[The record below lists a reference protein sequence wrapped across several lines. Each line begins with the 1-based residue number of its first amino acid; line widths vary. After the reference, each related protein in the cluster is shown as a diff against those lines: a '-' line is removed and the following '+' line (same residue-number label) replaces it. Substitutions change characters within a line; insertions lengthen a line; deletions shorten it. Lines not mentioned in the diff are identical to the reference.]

1 MPVLLT
7 TIDNLVFTIRSLK
20 EQGKRIGFVPTMGA
34 LHQGHLSL
42 IKQGFGACD
51 VVVVSIFV
59 NPLQFNNSA
68 DFKSYPNTLDADLK
82 LLGSFPNLYVFAPT
96 FDELFHGQESD
107 FKVELGEVATLLEGA
122 WRPGHFDGVV
132 QVVHALFRLVEP
144 NAAFFGEKDYQQL
157 AIIKIM
163 VRKLGLPIEIMACP
177 TQRSPEG
184 LAMSSRNMLLNTEEK
199 RQALIIWETLNYIKN
214 NQAKYTP
221 KQLQELGKIFFYS
234 SHLRLEYLEIVCADT
249 LESVSNWETKNICCI
264 AAYCG
269 NTRLIDNL
277 VLN

>member
-51 VVVVSIFV
+51 VVVASIFV

-82 LLGSFPNLYVFAPT
+82 LLGSFPNLYVFTPS
-96 FDELFHGQESD
+96 FNELFHGQESD
-107 FKVELGEVATLLEGA
+107 FKVEVGEVATLLEGA

-163 VRKLGLPIEIMACP
+163 VRKLGLPIEIIACP

-221 KQLQELGKIFFYS
+221 KQLQELGKIFFNS
-234 SHLRLEYLEIVCADT
+234 GHLRLEYLEIVCADT

>member
-42 IKQGFGACD
+42 IEQGFSACD

-82 LLGSFPNLYVFAPT
+82 LLGSFPNLYVFTPS
-96 FDELFHGQESD
+96 FNELFHGQESD
-107 FKVELGEVATLLEGA
+107 FKVEVGEVATLLEGA

-163 VRKLGLPIEIMACP
+163 VRKLGLPIEIIACP

-214 NQAKYTP
+214 NQAKYAP
-221 KQLQELGKIFFYS
+221 KQLQELGKIFFNS
-234 SHLRLEYLEIVCADT
+234 GHLRLEYLEIVCADT

>member
-42 IKQGFGACD
+42 IEQGFSACD

-82 LLGSFPNLYVFAPT
+82 LLGSFPNLYVFTPS
-96 FDELFHGQESD
+96 FNELFHEQESD
-107 FKVELGEVATLLEGA
+107 FKVEVGEVATLLEGA

-163 VRKLGLPIEIMACP
+163 VRKLGLPIEIIACP

-221 KQLQELGKIFFYS
+221 KQLQELGKIFFNS
-234 SHLRLEYLEIVCADT
+234 GHLRLEYLEIVCADT

>member
-42 IKQGFGACD
+42 IDQGFSACD
-51 VVVVSIFV
+51 VVVTSIFV

-82 LLGSFPNLYVFAPT
+82 LLGFFPNLYVFAPT

-107 FKVELGEVATLLEGA
+107 FKVEVGEVATLLEGA

-132 QVVHALFRLVEP
+132 QVVHALFRLVGP

-163 VRKLGLPIEIMACP
+163 VKKLGLPIEIIACP

-221 KQLQELGKIFFYS
+221 KQLQELGKIFFNS
-234 SHLRLEYLEIVCADT
+234 GHLRLEYLEIVCTDN
-249 LESVSNWETKNICCI
+249 LESVSNWETKSICCI

>member
-163 VRKLGLPIEIMACP
+163 VKKLGLPIEILACP

-214 NQAKYTP
+214 NQAMYTP
-221 KQLQELGKIFFYS
+221 KQLQELGKIFFNS
-234 SHLRLEYLEIVCADT
+234 GHLRLEYLEIVCADT

>member
-42 IKQGFGACD
+42 IEQGFSACD

-107 FKVELGEVATLLEGA
+107 FKVEVGEVATLLEGA

-214 NQAKYTP
+214 NQAKCAP
-221 KQLQELGKIFFYS
+221 KQLQELGKIFFNS
-234 SHLRLEYLEIVCADT
+234 GHLRLEYLEIVCADT

>member
-20 EQGKRIGFVPTMGA
+20 EQDKRIGFVPTMGA

-42 IKQGFGACD
+42 IKQGLGACD

-59 NPLQFNNSA
+59 NPLQFNNSS

-107 FKVELGEVATLLEGA
+107 FKVEVGEVATLLEGA
-122 WRPGHFDGVV
+122 WRPGHFDGVI
-132 QVVHALFRLVEP
+132 QVVNALFRLVEP
-144 NAAFFGEKDYQQL
+144 DAAFFGEKDYQQL

-214 NQAKYTP
+214 KQAKYTP
-221 KQLQELGKIFFYS
+221 KQLHELGKTFFNS
-234 SHLRLEYLEIVCADT
+234 GHLRLEYLEIVCADT
-249 LESVSNWETKNICCI
+249 LESVSNWETKSICCI

>member
-42 IKQGFGACD
+42 IDQGFSACD

-82 LLGSFPNLYVFAPT
+82 LLGSFPNLYVFTPS
-96 FDELFHGQESD
+96 FNELFHGQESD
-107 FKVELGEVATLLEGA
+107 FKVEVGEVATLLEGA

-163 VRKLGLPIEIMACP
+163 VRKLGLPIEIIACP

-221 KQLQELGKIFFYS
+221 KQLQELGKIFFNS
-234 SHLRLEYLEIVCADT
+234 GHLRLEYLEIVCADT

>member
-82 LLGSFPNLYVFAPT
+82 LLGSFPNLYVFTPS
-96 FDELFHGQESD
+96 FNELFHGQESD
-107 FKVELGEVATLLEGA
+107 FKVEVGEVATLLEGA

-163 VRKLGLPIEIMACP
+163 VRKLGLPIEIIACP

-221 KQLQELGKIFFYS
+221 KQLQELGKIFFNS
-234 SHLRLEYLEIVCADT
+234 GHLRLEYLEIVCADT

>member
-42 IKQGFGACD
+42 IDQGFSACD
-51 VVVVSIFV
+51 VVVTSIFV
-59 NPLQFNNSA
+59 NPLQFNNST

-82 LLGSFPNLYVFAPT
+82 LLGFFPNLYVFAPT

-107 FKVELGEVATLLEGA
+107 FKVEVGEVATLLEGA

-132 QVVHALFRLVEP
+132 QVVHALFRLVGP

-163 VRKLGLPIEIMACP
+163 VKKLGLPIEIIACP

-221 KQLQELGKIFFYS
+221 KQLQELGKIFFNS
-234 SHLRLEYLEIVCADT
+234 GHLRLEYLEIVCTDN
-249 LESVSNWETKNICCI
+249 LESVSNWETKSICCI

>member
-1 MPVLLT
+1 MSHASKTRKNKFLLFR
-7 TIDNLVFTIRSLK
+7 NLRRSIRLK
-20 EQGKRIGFVPTMGA
+20 FI
-34 LHQGHLSL
+34 
-42 IKQGFGACD
+42 
-51 VVVVSIFV
+51 
-59 NPLQFNNSA
+59 N
-68 DFKSYPNTLDADLK
+68 
-82 LLGSFPNLYVFAPT
+82 
-96 FDELFHGQESD
+96 
-107 FKVELGEVATLLEGA
+107 
-122 WRPGHFDGVV
+122 
-132 QVVHALFRLVEP
+132 ALFRLVEP

-163 VRKLGLPIEIMACP
+163 VKKLGLPIEIIACP

-221 KQLQELGKIFFYS
+221 KQLQELGKIFFNS
-234 SHLRLEYLEIVCADT
+234 GHLRLEYLEIVCADT

>member
-51 VVVVSIFV
+51 VVVASIFV
-59 NPLQFNNSA
+59 NPLQFNNSS

-82 LLGSFPNLYVFAPT
+82 LLWSFPNLYVFAPT

-107 FKVELGEVATLLEGA
+107 FKVEVGEIATLLEGA
-122 WRPGHFDGVV
+122 WRPGHFGGVI
-132 QVVHALFRLVEP
+132 QVVNALFRLVEP
-144 NAAFFGEKDYQQL
+144 DAAFFGEKDYQQL

-221 KQLQELGKIFFYS
+221 KQLQELGKIFFNS
-234 SHLRLEYLEIVCADT
+234 GHLRLEYLEIVCADT

>member
-1 MPVLLT
+1 
-7 TIDNLVFTIRSLK
+7 
-20 EQGKRIGFVPTMGA
+20 
-34 LHQGHLSL
+34 
-42 IKQGFGACD
+42 
-51 VVVVSIFV
+51 
-59 NPLQFNNSA
+59 
-68 DFKSYPNTLDADLK
+68 
-82 LLGSFPNLYVFAPT
+82 
-96 FDELFHGQESD
+96 
-107 FKVELGEVATLLEGA
+107 VEVGEVAVLLEGA

-132 QVVHALFRLVEP
+132 QVVHALFKSVRPDV
-144 NAAFFGEKDYQQL
+144 AFFGEKDYQQL

-199 RQALIIWETLNYIKN
+199 HQALIIWETLNYIKN
-214 NQAKYTP
+214 NQSNYTP
-221 KQLQELGKIFFYS
+221 KQLQEAGETFFNS
-234 SHLRLEYLEIVCADT
+234 GHLRLEYLEIVCAET
-249 LESVSNWETKNICCI
+249 LQPISDWEMKSICCI

>member
-51 VVVVSIFV
+51 VVVASIFV

-82 LLGSFPNLYVFAPT
+82 LLGSFPNLYVFTPS
-96 FDELFHGQESD
+96 FNGLFHGQESD
-107 FKVELGEVATLLEGA
+107 FKVEVGEVATLLEGA

-163 VRKLGLPIEIMACP
+163 VRKLGLPIEIIACP

-221 KQLQELGKIFFYS
+221 KQLQELGKIFFNS
-234 SHLRLEYLEIVCADT
+234 GHLRLEYLEIVCADT

>member
-20 EQGKRIGFVPTMGA
+20 KQDKRIGFVPTMGA

-42 IKQGFGACD
+42 IKQGLSACD

-59 NPLQFNNSA
+59 NPLQFNNSS

-82 LLGSFPNLYVFAPT
+82 LLWSFPNLYVFAPT

-107 FKVELGEVATLLEGA
+107 FKVEVGEVATLLEGA
-122 WRPGHFDGVV
+122 WRPGHFGGVI
-132 QVVHALFRLVEP
+132 QVVNALFRLVEP
-144 NAAFFGEKDYQQL
+144 DAAFFGEKDYQQL

-214 NQAKYTP
+214 KQANYSP
-221 KQLQELGKIFFYS
+221 KQLQELGKIFFNS
-234 SHLRLEYLEIVCADT
+234 GHLRLEYLEIVCADT
-249 LESVSNWETKNICCI
+249 LQSISDWETKSIWCI

>member
-51 VVVVSIFV
+51 VVVASIFV

-163 VRKLGLPIEIMACP
+163 VRKLGLPIEIIACP

-221 KQLQELGKIFFYS
+221 KQLQELGKIFFNS
-234 SHLRLEYLEIVCADT
+234 GHLRLEYLEIVCADT

>member
-82 LLGSFPNLYVFAPT
+82 LLGSFPNLYVFTPS
-96 FDELFHGQESD
+96 FNELFHEQESD
-107 FKVELGEVATLLEGA
+107 FKVEVGEVATLLEGA

-163 VRKLGLPIEIMACP
+163 VRKLGLPIEIIACP

-221 KQLQELGKIFFYS
+221 KQLQELGKIFFNS
-234 SHLRLEYLEIVCADT
+234 GHLRLEYLEIVCADT